1 MLQRNDTD
9 SFENSFGVLTGKTM
23 TSRSQRARGSQGRRA
38 DRESQSGEHEEVP
51 SDSAEPGKK
60 AAMPST

>member
-1 MLQRNDTD
+1 MLEINDTD
-9 SFENSFGVLTGKTM
+9 LSESSLVVLAGKKM

-38 DRESQSGEHEEVP
+38 DREIESGEHEEVP

>member
-9 SFENSFGVLTGKTM
+9 LLESSLVVLAGKGM
-23 TSRSQRARGSQGRRA
+23 ISRSQRARGSQGRRA
-38 DRESQSGEHEEVP
+38 GRESESGEHEEVL

>member
-1 MLQRNDTD
+1 MLEINDTD
-9 SFENSFGVLTGKTM
+9 LFENSPVALAGKTM
-23 TSRSQRARGSQGRRA
+23 ISRSQRAQGSQGRRA
-38 DRESQSGEHEEVP
+38 DRESKSGEHEEVP

>member
-1 MLQRNDTD
+1 MEVVYVRKV
-9 SFENSFGVLTGKTM
+9 G
-23 TSRSQRARGSQGRRA
+23 RA
-38 DRESQSGEHEEVP
+38 DRESENGEHEEVP

>member
-1 MLQRNDTD
+1 MLENNDTD
-9 SFENSFGVLTGKTM
+9 LSESSPVALVGKTM
-23 TSRSQRARGSQGRRA
+23 ISRSQRVRGSQGGRA
-38 DRESQSGEHEEVP
+38 VRESESGEHEEVP

>member
-9 SFENSFGVLTGKTM
+9 LFESSLVVLAGKRM
-23 TSRSQRARGSQGRRA
+23 TSRSQRARGSQGRGA
-38 DRESQSGEHEEVP
+38 DRESESGEHEEVP